1 MSRAIDAA
9 PRSLLSRLGAI
20 DERVAFYL
28 LIFFG
33 ALVAGLVLA
42 TPLAFWKYGDN
53 AYIGMAIAT
62 GLAALGAATVAD
74 RAQPA
79 RALWLIFGV
88 AVMLRLFMLFVD
100 PLLSS
105 DIYRYVWDGKVQA
118 AGINPYRY
126 IPADAA
132 LASLRDTAIYPNINR
147 AHYAVTIYPPVAQ
160 MFFFLVTRFGEN
172 VTTMK
177 VALLACEGVSVTM
190 IVLLLRQLARP
201 ATRIVAYAWHP
212 LPMWEIA
219 NSGHIDALMVALMML
234 GLWLALTGRPLRGA
248 ASIALAA
255 LVKPFALLALPATWR
270 PWDWKA
276 PLIVI
281 AIALLCYAPYLAVG
295 WGVFGYLTAGYLG
308 EEQFGSGALLW
319 PLAAIRWG
327 IGAFRGD
334 LAIYFA
340 ASACAIA
347 AMALYAAWRKERSAE
362 LCLHDIN
369 RLLLAFLFLLSPNY
383 PWYFLILTP
392 FVALVGGAPVWA
404 FTLGAVLLQD
414 ELRVDPYV
422 PVLVRKSALYGAF
435 LIACAYPVLRA
446 WLNPARSGDASDG
459 AAANR

>member
-1 MSRAIDAA
+1 VSGANVA
-9 PRSLLSRLGAI
+9 PRSRWSRLSAI
-20 DERVAFYL
+20 DERAAFYL

-53 AYIGMAIAT
+53 GYIGMAIAT
-62 GLAALGAATVAD
+62 GLAALGAVTVAE
-74 RAQPA
+74 RTAHA

-88 AVMLRLFMLFVD
+88 AVLLRLFLSFLD

-126 IPADAA
+126 VPADAA
-132 LASLRDTAIYPNINR
+132 LASLRDTAIYSHINR
-147 AHYAVTIYPPVAQ
+147 ADYAVTIYPSVAQ

-177 VALLACEGVSVTM
+177 VALLACEGVTVTT

-219 NSGHIDALMVALMML
+219 NSGHIDAFMVALMML
-234 GLWLALTGRPLRGA
+234 GLWLALSGRPLRGA
-248 ASIALAA
+248 AWIALAG

-270 PWDWKA
+270 PWDWKT
-276 PLIVI
+276 PMIVI
-281 AIALLCYAPYLAVG
+281 AIALLCYVPYLSVG
-295 WGVFGYLTAGYLG
+295 WGVFGYLAGYLG
-308 EEQFGSGALLW
+308 EEHYSTGALVW
-319 PLAAIRWG
+319 PLAAIRWVAG
-327 IGAFRGD
+327 TFRGD

-340 ASACAIA
+340 LSACAIA
-347 AMALYAAWRKERSAE
+347 AMAFVVGWRKERSAE
-362 LCLHDIN
+362 VCLYDIN

-404 FTLGAVLLQD
+404 FTVGAVLLQD
-414 ELRVDPYV
+414 ELRADPYV
-422 PVLVRKSALYGAF
+422 PMLIRKSVLCGVF
-435 LIACAYPVLRA
+435 FVACAYPVLRA
-446 WLNPARSGDASDG
+446 WLNPARSGDASDSP
-459 AAANR
+459 AVNR